1 MATVAFLSAADS
13 NARPRAI
20 ARWLLVVAALVF
32 VMVVIGGITRLTE
45 SGLSITEWKPIT
57 GALPPLSQSDWQSEF
72 AKYQQIPE
80 YTKINGPNGMTLSDF
95 KFIYFWEWMHRLLG
109 RVIGLAFAFPLLWFW
124 VKKQIPVG
132 YHVRLVVL
140 LFLGGMQGVIG
151 WWMVKSGLSVR
162 TDVSHYRLATH
173 LLTALFILGAMIWTA
188 LDLRRFAQDR
198 SAPARLTGFGLFVL
212 IVLLIELLLG
222 AFMAGLNAGYVS
234 NTWPL
239 MYHRFLP
246 PGIDWS
252 RGILHTLGN
261 NPFAIH
267 FMHRWWAW
275 VLITV
280 LVILCRRIR
289 KTDRKASLAIHTA
302 FGVQVLLGIATIMTR
317 VNINLAV
324 LHQAV
329 GALLVAAT
337 VWGVHSLA
345 RSPRKTEK

>member
-1 MATVAFLSAADS
+1 MATVVSPSAAVS
-13 NARPRAI
+13 AARPRAI

-57 GALPPLSQSDWQSEF
+57 GALPPLSESAWQSEF
-72 AKYQQIPE
+72 VKYQQIPE

-109 RVIGLAFAFPLLWFW
+109 RIIGLAFAFPLLWFW
-124 VKKQIPVG
+124 VKKQIPAG
-132 YHVRLVVL
+132 YHSRLVIL

-173 LLTALFILGAMIWTA
+173 LLAALFILGALVWTA
-188 LDLRRFAQDR
+188 LDLRRFARDGT
-198 SAPARLTGFGLFVL
+198 APAKLTGFGLFVL
-212 IVLLIELLLG
+212 VVLFTELLLG

-239 MYHRFLP
+239 MYKRFFP

-252 RGILHTLGN
+252 QGILHTVGN
-261 NPFAIH
+261 NPFVIH

-280 LVILCRRIR
+280 LIILCRRIR
-289 KTDRKASLAIHTA
+289 KSDRKASIAIHTA

-317 VNINLAV
+317 VNITLAV
-324 LHQAV
+324 LHQAG

-345 RSPRKTEK
+345 FTPRKPAE